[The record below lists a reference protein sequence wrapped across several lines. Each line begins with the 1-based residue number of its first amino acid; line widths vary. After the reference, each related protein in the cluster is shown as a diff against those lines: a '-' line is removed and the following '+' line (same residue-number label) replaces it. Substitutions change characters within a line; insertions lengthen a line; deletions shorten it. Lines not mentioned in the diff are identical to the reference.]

1 MLTIPTAK
9 VFEPLLQPARYL
21 GAYGGRGGGKSH
33 FFGELLVE
41 SGTLAICI
49 REVQRTLA
57 QSSKRLIETKI
68 RDLGVGSEF
77 RIFHDRIET
86 PGVRRRSSTKARRSS
101 SAKSR
106 RGARPSLRQA
116 VFWNLPLKRRLG

>member
-68 RDLGVGSEF
+68 RDLGVALSSA
-77 RIFHDRIET
+77 
-86 PGVRRRSSTKARRSS
+86 SSTTELKLLACGEEALPKLAGVLQQSPDGPARVKASRFLEPSS
-101 SAKSR
+101 
-106 RGARPSLRQA
+106 
-116 VFWNLPLKRRLG
+116 